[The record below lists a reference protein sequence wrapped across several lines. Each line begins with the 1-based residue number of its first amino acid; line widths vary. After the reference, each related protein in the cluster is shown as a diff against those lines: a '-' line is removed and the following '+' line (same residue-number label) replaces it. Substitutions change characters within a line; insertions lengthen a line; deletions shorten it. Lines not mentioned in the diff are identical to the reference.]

1 MKTEKRFLIYYNETE
16 ELIGL
21 REHHFDWKEGDV
33 ITTNGVKTVI
43 FGIFNGTEKNLSL
56 VKRMFNALR
65 RHLPKKKA
73 VLVLDDGYEYTGDWL
88 EDMMLQIEHGHT
100 ELIDVRR
107 RVWKSFDAQLDFVDA
122 VFSQM
127 ED

>member
-1 MKTEKRFLIYYNETE
+1 M
-16 ELIGL
+16 
-21 REHHFDWKEGDV
+21 
-33 ITTNGVKTVI
+33 
-43 FGIFNGTEKNLSL
+43 SL

-73 VLVLDDGYEYTGDWL
+73 VLVLDEGYEYTGDWF
-88 EDMMLQIEHGHT
+88 EDMMLQIEHSHT

-107 RVWKSFDAQLDFVDA
+107 KVWKSFDAQLDFVDA